1 MNQKL
6 QTILQAASSIPSI
19 PRAVHEVLGLLDKP
33 QVTIGELADAVSH
46 DPVLSAKVLR
56 LANSAYFGVQ
66 REVDTVESAALLI
79 GVDSI
84 RTMVLASGMMD
95 TFKDMARFDTQR
107 FWTLSLLSAYIA
119 RDLANTAGMN
129 GNRAYTAALIHGLGV
144 LAIHRA
150 MPELADEI
158 DQHCKDVC
166 PFDRADMENTVLG
179 FHHGEVSAEIANHW
193 KLPVDIGES
202 IRAYPHP
209 GNPGTPNLS
218 TLVHLSVALAMSLTD
233 DIPEA
238 QWASNLDNGVSELL
252 ETTLDQLH
260 HLRPRFEK
268 AREFVAMM
276 VTEH

>member
-33 QVTIGELADAVSH
+33 QVTIGELADALSH

-218 TLVHLSVALAMSLTD
+218 TLVHLSVALAMMLEDETPSEQWLSQL
-233 DIPEA
+233 PEGLIDKLG
-238 QWASNLDNGVSELL
+238 LDWEGVLYRQAL
-252 ETTLDQLH
+252 FVTMRQTADQ
-260 HLRPRFEK
+260 
-268 AREFVAMM
+268 V
-276 VTEH
+276 VS